1 MNERYDLTIDDDL
14 QALLGEVL
22 DTTEPVPAEALATA
36 YAAASL
42 AGLDTE
48 LAELVFDS
56 TGDAELVAVRGP
68 ETYAR
73 MLSFANGNLALDVEL
88 SSDGRTVLGQLDPPG
103 ASAVEIEVDDGTR
116 IPVPVDRE
124 GRFRAEVGDG
134 PLRFRI
140 VGELVTPWI
149 TR

>member
-1 MNERYDLTIDDDL
+1 MNEHHDLTTDDGL
-14 QALLGEVL
+14 QALVAETLAV
-22 DTTEPVPAEALATA
+22 TEPVPAEALATA

-42 AGLDTE
+42 AGLDAE

-56 TGDAELVAVRGP
+56 TGDVELVAVRAAEP
-68 ETYAR
+68 DVR

-88 SSDGRTVLGQLDPPG
+88 ASDGRTVLGQLDPPG
-103 ASAVEIEVDDGTR
+103 APMVEIEVDDGSR
-116 IPVPVDRE
+116 VPVAVDEE
-124 GRFRAEVGDG
+124 GRFRAEVGEG